1 MIPPLVRKILW
12 ATVVL
17 GGVTF
22 CYWVLRDLWSGIAFA
37 LATAWAMANVLVWA
51 MLVLAYVRPGNRD
64 TGRAMAWL
72 AVKFV
77 LLVAGFAALVV
88 AAPMRPITG
97 WAVLAGVSSVLVV
110 TVLTAAGAALTGVDL
125 LEGREKDPLK

>member
-12 ATVVL
+12 ATAALSGVV
-17 GGVTF
+17 F
-22 CYWVLRDLWSGIAFA
+22 SYWVLKDLGSGIAFG
-37 LATAWAMANVLVWA
+37 LATAWAMANVIVWA
-51 MLVLAYVRPGNRD
+51 MLIVAYIRPGNRD

-77 LLVAGFAALVV
+77 LLAAGFAALVA

-97 WAVLAGVSSVLVV
+97 WAVLAGVSSVLLV
-110 TVLTAAGAALTGVDL
+110 TVLTAVGAALTGVDL
-125 LEGREKDPLK
+125 LEGRKKDSID